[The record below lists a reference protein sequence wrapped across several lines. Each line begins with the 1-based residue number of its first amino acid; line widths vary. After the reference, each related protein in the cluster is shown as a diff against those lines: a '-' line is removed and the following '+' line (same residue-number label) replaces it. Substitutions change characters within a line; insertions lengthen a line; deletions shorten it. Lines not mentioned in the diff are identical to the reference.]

1 MLFDAA
7 DPQIIVDQRTPST
20 VAPQALFLMN
30 DPFTAAQTK
39 ALAALAQR
47 QPGEDRDRIEWLYKR
62 LFARPPKD
70 REVEIGL
77 AALGQARNAGATE
90 LAWQQYCQVLLCTN
104 EFVYVE

>member
-1 MLFDAA
+1 
-7 DPQIIVDQRTPST
+7 
-20 VAPQALFLMN
+20 MN

-39 ALAALAQR
+39 ALAALVQR
-47 QPGEDRDRIEWLYKR
+47 QPGEDRDRINWLYQW

-70 REVEIGL
+70 REIEIGL
-77 AALGQARNAGATE
+77 AALSQARDIASTE